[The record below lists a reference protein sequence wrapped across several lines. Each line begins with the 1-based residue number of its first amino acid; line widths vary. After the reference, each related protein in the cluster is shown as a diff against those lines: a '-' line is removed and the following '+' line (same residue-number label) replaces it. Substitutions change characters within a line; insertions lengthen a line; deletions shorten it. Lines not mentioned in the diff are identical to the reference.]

1 MHVYHLASVGYP
13 AGYHEPTKIENTAY
27 TWHFVRNRHRASQL
41 IAALILSVNLAILA
55 TPGGTPGA
63 SHPDRGD
70 EAICTGCGSPPAQ

>member
-1 MHVYHLASVGYP
+1 
-13 AGYHEPTKIENTAY
+13 
-27 TWHFVRNRHRASQL
+27 
-41 IAALILSVNLAILA
+41 VNLAILA